1 MSANRRTEDGSAED
15 RLAADR
21 IAGVGKLAWLPAGRR
36 SKWAVLVFWVIVAAV
51 AAGPSG
57 LLTGAQENDAVSWLP
72 GGAESTRVIQA
83 AAQFQSQD
91 EIPAIVVYE
100 RAGGVTPQDVAS
112 VTTQVAKFNALPVV
126 ERDSVGPIPSQD
138 KQALQVMVPINAGTG
153 GWDALAAAVDD
164 MRVIAK
170 DSPAGLTNHITGPGG
185 FAADSAEAFS
195 GIDGKLLYSAL
206 AVVIFILLFTY
217 RSPALWLLPVVSA
230 GLALTVAQA
239 VVYLLATKAD
249 LTVNA
254 QSAGILTVLV
264 FGAGT
269 DYALLLVARYREEL
283 RRHED
288 RHEAMAFALHRTG
301 PAIFAS
307 GSTVIAGMLCLL
319 VASMNSTKGMGPV
332 AAVGIAVGLMVM
344 LTLLPALLVIFGRWF
359 FWPARPSF
367 GSADHT
373 QTGIWAWV
381 GARIARAP
389 RAIWVTA
396 SVLLAI
402 AALGI
407 FQLNAV
413 GLENKDSFYGT
424 PDSVVGEQV
433 LAKHFPAGSGQ
444 PVVVIAQADHAA
456 EVKAVMAGVS
466 GISGVADPV
475 VKGDLAY
482 LQGTLSA
489 APDSEEAIDI
499 VDRVRAA
506 IHQVDGAEAIAG
518 GDTATRADVLR
529 ASSADNRVIIPLIL
543 FVVFVILALL
553 LRALVAPVILIA
565 TVVLSFG
572 AALGISALI
581 FRHVLGFAG
590 ADSSLPLF
598 VFVFLVALGI
608 DYNIFLMT
616 RVHEETKKFGTRRGA
631 LIGLAAT
638 GGVITSAGLV
648 LAGTFSVLATLPVV
662 SFAEIGF
669 AVALGVLLDTLIVR
683 SVLVTAITL
692 DVGRHMW
699 WPSYLSK
706 QEDSEGRPLRETASR
721 EGRHSRADKGAR
733 TR

>member
-1 MSANRRTEDGSAED
+1 MT
-15 RLAADR
+15 ADR
-21 IAGVGKLAWLPAGRR
+21 IGEVGKLAWLPAGRK
-36 SKWAVLVFWVIVAAV
+36 SKWVVVAFWVIVAAV
-51 AAGPSG
+51 AFGPSG
-57 LLTGAQENDAVSWLP
+57 MLTDAQENDAVSWLP
-72 GGAESTRVIQA
+72 GDAESTKVIQA
-83 AAQFQSQD
+83 ADQFRSPD
-91 EIPAIVVYE
+91 EIPAIVIYE
-100 RAGGVTPQDVAS
+100 RAGTVTSEDMAA
-112 VTTQVAKFNALPVV
+112 VTAQVAKFNAIETVD
-126 ERDSVGPIPSQD
+126 RDSVGPIPSED
-138 KQALQVMVPINAGTG
+138 KQALQVAVPIDAGTG
-153 GWDALAAAVDD
+153 GWESLTTVVDQ
-164 MRVIAK
+164 MRDITK
-170 DSPAGLTNHITGPGG
+170 DSPAGLAVHITGPGG
-185 FAADSAEAFS
+185 YAADSSEAFS

-206 AVVIFILLFTY
+206 AVVIVILLVTY
-217 RSPALWLLPVVSA
+217 RSPVLWMLPVFSA

-239 VVYLLATKAD
+239 VIYLLATRAD

-301 PAIFAS
+301 PAILAS
-307 GSTVIAGMLCLL
+307 GATVIAGMLCLL
-319 VASMNSTKGMGPV
+319 FASMNSTKGLGPV
-332 AAVGIAVGLMVM
+332 AAVGIAIGLMVM

-359 FWPARPSF
+359 FWPLVPSF

-373 QTGIWAWV
+373 ATGVWAKV
-381 GARIARAP
+381 GGRIARAP
-389 RAIWVTA
+389 RATWVTT
-396 SVLLAI
+396 SVVLAI
-402 AALGI
+402 SALGI
-407 FQLNAV
+407 LQLNAV
-413 GLENKDSFYGT
+413 GLENKDSFYDT

-444 PVVVIAQADHAA
+444 PVVVIAKADRAA
-456 EVKAVMAGVS
+456 AVSTAMAGVT
-466 GISGVADPV
+466 GIEGVAEPL

-482 LQGTLSA
+482 LAGTLSD
-489 APDSEEAIDI
+489 APDSQAAIDT

-518 GDTATRADVLR
+518 GDTAARGDTLKA
-529 ASSADNRVIIPLIL
+529 ASDDNERIIPLIL
-543 FVVFVILALL
+543 LVVFLILMLL
-553 LRALVAPVILIA
+553 LRAVVAPVILIG

-572 AALGISALI
+572 AALGLSALI

-616 RVHEETKKFGTRRGA
+616 RVYEETKEVGTRRAA
-631 LIGLAAT
+631 LIALSAT

-648 LAGTFSVLATLPVV
+648 LAGTFAVLATLPVV

-683 SVLVTAITL
+683 SVLVTALNL
-692 DVGRHMW
+692 DVGRRMW
-699 WPSYLSK
+699 WPSKLAEREVP
-706 QEDSEGRPLRETASR
+706 EDLPRSRAAGR
-721 EGRHSRADKGAR
+721 EGAMSGAEKR
-733 TR
+733 DRNT